1 MINSC
6 NGFEKSVNFFSN
18 AERKDG
24 MNYKIK
30 RAAAALCGC
39 TLLAASLTGCG
50 GSEAESVMDSTVT
63 VEVQNVRRGSIQL
76 QGTYVGTVSASE
88 SVNVIPLVQGAT
100 VESVNVSVGSE
111 VKEGQV
117 LAKLDSTSAD
127 LTAENAQAAY
137 NSALA
142 QAQSALGGQWKTN
155 IYSAERGID
164 QLDDSINDMNDSI
177 DDLKDSTA
185 YKTAKNARND
195 AKAAYETLRDQTS
208 SYKSIQSL
216 NIKITEQ
223 NKDLLAAM
231 QVSGNVGDTAE
242 VKGAGIDYVNS
253 LAEIANLGEAESGMD
268 STVRKN
274 VLAMKQFADN
284 GGNLESLTDANVS
297 TAKAGYDQA
306 QIAFDQVD
314 SQVSSLETQRDS
326 LKTQKETAEGTL
338 DITQGE
344 TYNETVASLQAG
356 LAQAQVGLDSAAYQQ
371 SLYTLT
377 SPINGTI
384 ESVGLTKDG
393 MASASSIAFTISNKD
408 TMQVTFYVAED
419 VRDEFTAGQPV
430 TVSRGD
436 KTYSGTITEIGN
448 AVDMQKGLFKVKATI
463 YDMPDLAS
471 GVTASITTT
480 CHSAENVVVIPC
492 DAVYYENGDAYVF
505 VAKDGVA
512 VKTPVETGIYNDT
525 DIAITSGLI
534 EGQQVI
540 TTWSANL
547 IDGSS
552 ITIPGQDESK
562 SDAAS
567 SAESSQG

>member
-1 MINSC
+1 MKTN
-6 NGFEKSVNFFSN
+6 
-18 AERKDG
+18 
-24 MNYKIK
+24 IK
-30 RAAAALCGC
+30 RVAAALCSC
-39 TLLAASLTGCG
+39 TLLAAGLTACG
-50 GSEAESVMDSTVT
+50 GTEAESVMDPTVA
-63 VEVQNVRRGSIQL
+63 VQVQNVRRGSIEL
-76 QGTYVGTVSASE
+76 QGTYVGSVSAAE

-100 VESVNVSVGSE
+100 VESVNVAVGSE
-111 VKEGQV
+111 VKQGQV

-127 LTAENAQAAY
+127 LTAKNAQAAY

-164 QLDDSINDMNDSI
+164 QLDDSIDNLNDSI
-177 DDLKDSTA
+177 DDLKNGTA
-185 YKTAKNARND
+185 YKMAKNARND
-195 AKAAYETLRDQTS
+195 AKAIYDTLRDQTS

-216 NIKITEQ
+216 AVRITEQ

-242 VKGAGIDYVNS
+242 VKGDGADYVNS

-268 STVRKN
+268 STARKN
-274 VLAMKQFADN
+274 VLAMKQFVDN
-284 GGNLESLTDANVS
+284 GGVLESLTDAKVDA
-297 TAKAGYDQA
+297 AKAGYDQA

-314 SQVSSLETQRDS
+314 SQLSQLETQRDS
-326 LKTQKETAEGTL
+326 LKAQKETAEGTL

-377 SPINGTI
+377 APISGTV
-384 ESVGLTKDG
+384 ESVGLTKNG
-393 MASASSIAFTISNKD
+393 MASASSIAFTISNKN
-408 TMQVTFYVAED
+408 TMQVTFYVTED
-419 VRDEFTAGQPV
+419 VRDEFTAGQAV
-430 TVSRGD
+430 TVSRGSN
-436 KTYSGTITEIGN
+436 TYGGTITEIGN

-480 CHSAENVVVIPC
+480 CHSAKDVIVIPC

-505 VAKDGVA
+505 VARDGTA
-512 VKTPVETGIYNDT
+512 VKTPVETGIYDDQN
-525 DIAITSGLI
+525 IAITSGLI

-547 IDGSS
+547 IDGCA
-552 ITIPGQDESK
+552 ITVPGQEEAEETAD
-562 SDAAS
+562 SDA
-567 SAESSQG
+567 SAQG

>member
-1 MINSC
+1 MKTN
-6 NGFEKSVNFFSN
+6 
-18 AERKDG
+18 
-24 MNYKIK
+24 IK
-30 RAAAALCGC
+30 CVAAALCSC
-39 TLLAASLTGCG
+39 TLLAAGLTACG
-50 GSEAESVMDSTVT
+50 STEAESVMDPTVA
-63 VEVQNVRRGSIQL
+63 VQVQNVRRGSIEL
-76 QGTYVGTVSASE
+76 QGTYVGSVSAAE

-100 VESVNVSVGSE
+100 VESVNVAVGSE
-111 VKEGQV
+111 VKQGQV

-127 LTAENAQAAY
+127 LTAKNAQAAY

-164 QLDDSINDMNDSI
+164 QLDDNIDNMNDSI
-177 DDLKDSTA
+177 DDFKNGTA
-185 YKTAKNARND
+185 YKMAKNTRND
-195 AKAAYETLRDQTS
+195 AKAIYDTLRDQTS

-216 NIKITEQ
+216 AVGITEQ

-242 VKGAGIDYVNS
+242 VKGNGADYVNS

-268 STVRKN
+268 STARKN
-274 VLAMKQFADN
+274 VLAMKQFVDN
-284 GGNLESLTDANVS
+284 GGVLESLTDAKVDA
-297 TAKAGYDQA
+297 AKAGYDQA

-314 SQVSSLETQRDS
+314 SQLSQLETQRDS
-326 LKTQKETAEGTL
+326 LKAQKETAEGTL
-338 DITQGE
+338 DITQSE

-377 SPINGTI
+377 APISGTV
-384 ESVGLTKDG
+384 ESVGLTKNG
-393 MASASSIAFTISNKD
+393 MASASSIAFTISNKN
-408 TMQVTFYVAED
+408 TMQVTFYVTED
-419 VRDEFTAGQPV
+419 VRDEFTAGQAV
-430 TVSRGD
+430 TVSRGSS
-436 KTYSGTITEIGN
+436 TYGGTITEIGN

-480 CHSAENVVVIPC
+480 CHSAKDVIVIPC

-505 VAKDGVA
+505 VARDGTA
-512 VKTPVETGIYNDT
+512 VKTPVETGIYDDQN
-525 DIAITSGLI
+525 IAITSGLM

-547 IDGSS
+547 IDGCA
-552 ITIPGQDESK
+552 ITVPGQEEAEETADS
-562 SDAAS
+562 AAS
-567 SAESSQG
+567 AQG

>member
-1 MINSC
+1 MKTN
-6 NGFEKSVNFFSN
+6 
-18 AERKDG
+18 
-24 MNYKIK
+24 IK
-30 RAAAALCGC
+30 RVAAALCSC
-39 TLLAASLTGCG
+39 TLLAAGLTACG
-50 GSEAESVMDSTVT
+50 STEAESVMDPTVT
-63 VEVQNVRRGSIQL
+63 VQVQNVRRGSIEL
-76 QGTYVGTVSASE
+76 QGTYVGSVSAAE

-100 VESVNVSVGSE
+100 VESVNVAVGSE
-111 VKEGQV
+111 VKQGQV

-127 LTAENAQAAY
+127 LTAKNAQAAY

-164 QLDDSINDMNDSI
+164 QLDDNIDNLNDSI
-177 DDLKDSTA
+177 DDFKNGTA
-185 YKTAKNARND
+185 YKMAKNARND
-195 AKAAYETLRDQTS
+195 AKAIYDTLRDQTS
-208 SYKSIQSL
+208 SYKSIQNL
-216 NIKITEQ
+216 AVRITEQ

-242 VKGAGIDYVNS
+242 VKGNGADYVNS

-268 STVRKN
+268 STARKN
-274 VLAMKQFADN
+274 VLAMKQFVDN
-284 GGNLESLTDANVS
+284 GGVLESLTDAKVDA
-297 TAKAGYDQA
+297 AKAGYDQA

-314 SQVSSLETQRDS
+314 SQLSQLETQRDS
-326 LKTQKETAEGTL
+326 LKAQKETAEGTL
-338 DITQGE
+338 DITQSE

-377 SPINGTI
+377 APISGTV
-384 ESVGLTKDG
+384 ESVGLTKNG
-393 MASASSIAFTISNKD
+393 MASASSIAFTISNKN
-408 TMQVTFYVAED
+408 TMQVTFYVTED
-419 VRDEFTAGQPV
+419 VRDEFTAGQAV
-430 TVSRGD
+430 TVSRGSS
-436 KTYSGTITEIGN
+436 TYGGTITEIGN

-480 CHSAENVVVIPC
+480 CHSAKDVIVIPC

-505 VAKDGVA
+505 VARDGTA
-512 VKTPVETGIYNDT
+512 VKTPVETGIYDDQN
-525 DIAITSGLI
+525 IAITSGLM

-547 IDGSS
+547 IDGCA
-552 ITIPGQDESK
+552 ITVPGQEEAEETADS
-562 SDAAS
+562 AAS
-567 SAESSQG
+567 AQG

>member
-1 MINSC
+1 MKTN
-6 NGFEKSVNFFSN
+6 
-18 AERKDG
+18 
-24 MNYKIK
+24 IK
-30 RAAAALCGC
+30 RVAAALCSC
-39 TLLAASLTGCG
+39 TLLAAGLTACG
-50 GSEAESVMDSTVT
+50 STEAESVMDPTVT
-63 VEVQNVRRGSIQL
+63 VQVQNVRRGSIEL
-76 QGTYVGTVSASE
+76 QGTYVGSVSAAE

-100 VESVNVSVGSE
+100 VESVNVAVGSE
-111 VKEGQV
+111 VKQGQV

-127 LTAENAQAAY
+127 LTAKNAQAAY

-164 QLDDSINDMNDSI
+164 QLDDNIDNMNDSI
-177 DDLKDSTA
+177 DDFKNGTA
-185 YKTAKNARND
+185 YKMAKNARND
-195 AKAAYETLRDQTS
+195 AKAIYDTLRDQTS

-216 NIKITEQ
+216 AVRITEQ

-242 VKGAGIDYVNS
+242 VKGDGADYVNS

-268 STVRKN
+268 STARKN
-274 VLAMKQFADN
+274 VLAMKQFVDN
-284 GGNLESLTDANVS
+284 GGVLESLTDAKVDA
-297 TAKAGYDQA
+297 AKAGYDQA

-314 SQVSSLETQRDS
+314 SQLSQLETQRDS
-326 LKTQKETAEGTL
+326 LKAQKETAEGTL

-377 SPINGTI
+377 APISGTV
-384 ESVGLTKDG
+384 ESVGLTKNG
-393 MASASSIAFTISNKD
+393 MASASSIAFTISNKN
-408 TMQVTFYVAED
+408 TMQVTFYVTED
-419 VRDEFTAGQPV
+419 VRDEFAAGQAV
-430 TVSRGD
+430 TVSRGSS
-436 KTYSGTITEIGN
+436 TYGGTITEIGN

-480 CHSAENVVVIPC
+480 CHSAKDVIVIPC

-505 VAKDGVA
+505 VARDGTA
-512 VKTPVETGIYNDT
+512 VKTPVETGIYDDQN
-525 DIAITSGLI
+525 IAITSGLI

-547 IDGSS
+547 IDGCA
-552 ITIPGQDESK
+552 ITVPGQEEAEETADS
-562 SDAAS
+562 AAS
-567 SAESSQG
+567 AQG

>member
-1 MINSC
+1 MKTN
-6 NGFEKSVNFFSN
+6 
-18 AERKDG
+18 
-24 MNYKIK
+24 IK
-30 RAAAALCGC
+30 CVAAALCSC
-39 TLLAASLTGCG
+39 TLLAAGLTACG
-50 GSEAESVMDSTVT
+50 STEAESVMDPTVA
-63 VEVQNVRRGSIQL
+63 VQVQNVRRGSIEL
-76 QGTYVGTVSASE
+76 QGTYVGSVSAAE

-100 VESVNVSVGSE
+100 VESVNVAVGSE
-111 VKEGQV
+111 VKQGQV

-127 LTAENAQAAY
+127 LTAKNAQAAY

-164 QLDDSINDMNDSI
+164 QLDDNIDNMNDSI
-177 DDLKDSTA
+177 DDFKNGTA
-185 YKTAKNARND
+185 YKMAKNTRND
-195 AKAAYETLRDQTS
+195 AKAIYDTLRDQTS

-216 NIKITEQ
+216 AVGITEQ

-242 VKGAGIDYVNS
+242 VKGNGADYVNS

-268 STVRKN
+268 STARKN
-274 VLAMKQFADN
+274 VLAMKQFVDN
-284 GGNLESLTDANVS
+284 GGVLESLTDAKVDA
-297 TAKAGYDQA
+297 AKAGYDQA

-314 SQVSSLETQRDS
+314 SQLSQLETQRDS
-326 LKTQKETAEGTL
+326 LKAQKETAEGTL
-338 DITQGE
+338 DITQSE

-377 SPINGTI
+377 APISGTV
-384 ESVGLTKDG
+384 ESVGLTKNG
-393 MASASSIAFTISNKD
+393 MASASSIAFTISNKN
-408 TMQVTFYVAED
+408 TMQVTFYVTED
-419 VRDEFTAGQPV
+419 VRDEFTAGQAV
-430 TVSRGD
+430 TVSRGSS
-436 KTYSGTITEIGN
+436 TYGGTITEIGN

-480 CHSAENVVVIPC
+480 CHSAKDVIVIPC

-505 VAKDGVA
+505 VARDGTA
-512 VKTPVETGIYNDT
+512 VKTPVETGIYDDQN
-525 DIAITSGLI
+525 IAITSGLI

-547 IDGSS
+547 IDGCA
-552 ITIPGQDESK
+552 ITVPGQEEAEETADS
-562 SDAAS
+562 AAS
-567 SAESSQG
+567 AQG

>member
-1 MINSC
+1 
-6 NGFEKSVNFFSN
+6 
-18 AERKDG
+18 
-24 MNYKIK
+24 MNNKIK

-164 QLDDSINDMNDSI
+164 QLDDNIDTMNDQI
-177 DDLKDSTA
+177 DKLKDQKNQINNG
-185 YKTAKNARND
+185 YKNA
-195 AKAAYETLRDQTS
+195 KIAYETLNGANECYKKLKPSVSVQVNEKNKQILGLPENS
-208 SYKSIQSL
+208 SGSTTLKIDEDEDYKKL
-216 NIKITEQ
+216 EKLVALGEE
-223 NKDLLAAM
+223 
-231 QVSGNVGDTAE
+231 SGISEGQLPDVRAIMN
-242 VKGAGIDYVNS
+242 YVN
-253 LAEIANLGEAESGMD
+253 AQKAAGRENAAIWA
-268 STVRKN
+268 
-274 VLAMKQFADN
+274 
-284 GGNLESLTDANVS
+284 SLTDDNVN
-297 TAKAGYDQA
+297 TAKKGYEQA
-306 QIAFDQVD
+306 EAALENVEKLE
-314 SQVSSLETQRDS
+314 SSIEQLETQRDS
-326 LKTQKETAEGTL
+326 LKAQKETAEGTL

-480 CHSAENVVVIPC
+480 CHSANNVVVIPC

-525 DIAITSGLI
+525 DIAITSGLT

-552 ITIPGQDESK
+552 ITIPGQDESE
-562 SDAAS
+562 SNAAS

>member
-1 MINSC
+1 MKTN
-6 NGFEKSVNFFSN
+6 
-18 AERKDG
+18 
-24 MNYKIK
+24 IK
-30 RAAAALCGC
+30 RVAAALCSC
-39 TLLAASLTGCG
+39 TLLAAGLTACG
-50 GSEAESVMDSTVT
+50 STEAESVMDSTVA
-63 VEVQNVRRGSIQL
+63 VQVQNVRRGSIEL
-76 QGTYVGTVSASE
+76 QGTYVGSVSAAE

-100 VESVNVSVGSE
+100 VESVNVAVGSE
-111 VKEGQV
+111 VKQGQV

-127 LTAENAQAAY
+127 LTAKNAQAAY

-164 QLDDSINDMNDSI
+164 QLDDSIDNMNDSI
-177 DDLKDSTA
+177 DDFKNGTA
-185 YKTAKNARND
+185 YKMAKNARND
-195 AKAAYETLRDQTS
+195 AKAIYDTLRDQTS

-216 NIKITEQ
+216 AVRITEQ

-242 VKGAGIDYVNS
+242 VKGDGADYVNS

-268 STVRKN
+268 STARKN
-274 VLAMKQFADN
+274 VLAMKQFVDN
-284 GGNLESLTDANVS
+284 GGVLESLTDAKVDA
-297 TAKAGYDQA
+297 AKAGYDQA

-314 SQVSSLETQRDS
+314 SQLSQLETQRDS
-326 LKTQKETAEGTL
+326 LKAQKETAEGTL

-377 SPINGTI
+377 APISGTV
-384 ESVGLTKDG
+384 ESVGLTKNG
-393 MASASSIAFTISNKD
+393 MASASSIAFTISNKN
-408 TMQVTFYVAED
+408 TMQVTFYVTED
-419 VRDEFTAGQPV
+419 VRDEFTAGQAV
-430 TVSRGD
+430 TVSRGSS
-436 KTYSGTITEIGN
+436 TYGGTITEIGN

-480 CHSAENVVVIPC
+480 CHSAKDVIVIPC

-505 VAKDGVA
+505 VARDGTA
-512 VKTPVETGIYNDT
+512 VKTPVETGIYDDQN
-525 DIAITSGLI
+525 IAITSGLI

-547 IDGSS
+547 IDGCA
-552 ITIPGQDESK
+552 ITVPGQEEAEETADS
-562 SDAAS
+562 AAS
-567 SAESSQG
+567 AQG

>member
-1 MINSC
+1 MKTN
-6 NGFEKSVNFFSN
+6 
-18 AERKDG
+18 
-24 MNYKIK
+24 IK
-30 RAAAALCGC
+30 RVAAALCSC
-39 TLLAASLTGCG
+39 TLLAAGLTACG
-50 GSEAESVMDSTVT
+50 STEAESVMDPTVA
-63 VEVQNVRRGSIQL
+63 VQVQNVRRGSIEL
-76 QGTYVGTVSASE
+76 QGTYVGSVSAAE

-100 VESVNVSVGSE
+100 VESVNVAVGSE
-111 VKEGQV
+111 VKQGQV

-127 LTAENAQAAY
+127 LTAKNAQAAY

-164 QLDDSINDMNDSI
+164 QLDDNIDNMNDSI
-177 DDLKDSTA
+177 DDFKNGTA
-185 YKTAKNARND
+185 YKMAKNARND
-195 AKAAYETLRDQTS
+195 AKAIYDTLRDQTS

-216 NIKITEQ
+216 AVGITEQ

-242 VKGAGIDYVNS
+242 VKGNGADYVNS

-268 STVRKN
+268 STARKN
-274 VLAMKQFADN
+274 VLAMKQFVDN
-284 GGNLESLTDANVS
+284 GGVLESLTDAKVDA
-297 TAKAGYDQA
+297 AKAGYDQA

-314 SQVSSLETQRDS
+314 SQLSQLETQRDS
-326 LKTQKETAEGTL
+326 LKAQKETAEGTL
-338 DITQGE
+338 DITQSE

-377 SPINGTI
+377 APISGTV
-384 ESVGLTKDG
+384 ESVGLTKNG
-393 MASASSIAFTISNKD
+393 MASASSIAFTISNKN
-408 TMQVTFYVAED
+408 TMQVTFYVTED
-419 VRDEFTAGQPV
+419 VRDEFTAGQAV
-430 TVSRGD
+430 TVSRGSS
-436 KTYSGTITEIGN
+436 TYGGTITEIGN

-480 CHSAENVVVIPC
+480 CHSAKDVIVIPC

-505 VAKDGVA
+505 VARDGTA
-512 VKTPVETGIYNDT
+512 VKTPVETGIYDDQN
-525 DIAITSGLI
+525 IAITSGLI

-547 IDGSS
+547 IDGCA
-552 ITIPGQDESK
+552 ITVPGQEEAEETADS
-562 SDAAS
+562 AAS
-567 SAESSQG
+567 AQG

>member
-1 MINSC
+1 MKTNI
-6 NGFEKSVNFFSN
+6 KSV
-18 AERKDG
+18 
-24 MNYKIK
+24 
-30 RAAAALCGC
+30 AAALCSC
-39 TLLAASLTGCG
+39 TLLAAGLTACG
-50 GSEAESVMDSTVT
+50 STEAESVMDSTVA
-63 VEVQNVRRGSIQL
+63 VQVQNVRRGSIEL
-76 QGTYVGTVSASE
+76 QGTYVGSVSAAE

-100 VESVNVSVGSE
+100 VESVNVAVGSE
-111 VKEGQV
+111 VKQGQV

-127 LTAENAQAAY
+127 LTAKNAQAAY

-164 QLDDSINDMNDSI
+164 QLDDSIDNMNDSI
-177 DDLKDSTA
+177 DDFKNGTA
-185 YKTAKNARND
+185 YKMAKNARND
-195 AKAAYETLRDQTS
+195 AKAIYDTLRDQTS

-216 NIKITEQ
+216 AVRITEQ

-242 VKGAGIDYVNS
+242 VKGDGADYVNS

-268 STVRKN
+268 STARKN
-274 VLAMKQFADN
+274 VLAMKQFVDN
-284 GGNLESLTDANVS
+284 GGVLESLTDAKVDA
-297 TAKAGYDQA
+297 AKAGYDQA

-314 SQVSSLETQRDS
+314 SQLSQLETQRDS
-326 LKTQKETAEGTL
+326 LKAQKETAEGTL

-377 SPINGTI
+377 APISGTV
-384 ESVGLTKDG
+384 ESVGLTKNG
-393 MASASSIAFTISNKD
+393 MASASSIAFTISNKN
-408 TMQVTFYVAED
+408 TMQVTFYVTED
-419 VRDEFTAGQPV
+419 VRDEFTAGQAV
-430 TVSRGD
+430 TVSRGSS
-436 KTYSGTITEIGN
+436 TYGGTITEIGN

-480 CHSAENVVVIPC
+480 CHSAKDVIVIPC

-505 VAKDGVA
+505 VARDGTA
-512 VKTPVETGIYNDT
+512 VKTPVETGIYDDQN
-525 DIAITSGLI
+525 IAITSGLI

-547 IDGSS
+547 IDGCA
-552 ITIPGQDESK
+552 ITVPGQEEAEETADSV
-562 SDAAS
+562 AS
-567 SAESSQG
+567 AQG

>member
-1 MINSC
+1 MKTN
-6 NGFEKSVNFFSN
+6 
-18 AERKDG
+18 
-24 MNYKIK
+24 IK
-30 RAAAALCGC
+30 RVAAALCSC
-39 TLLAASLTGCG
+39 TLLAAGLTACG
-50 GSEAESVMDSTVT
+50 STEAESVMDPTVA
-63 VEVQNVRRGSIQL
+63 VQVQNVRRGSIEL
-76 QGTYVGTVSASE
+76 QGTYVGSVSAAE

-100 VESVNVSVGSE
+100 VESVNVAVGSE
-111 VKEGQV
+111 VKQGQV

-127 LTAENAQAAY
+127 LTAKNAQAAY

-142 QAQSALGGQWKTN
+142 QAQGALGGQWKTN

-164 QLDDSINDMNDSI
+164 QLDDSIDNLNDSI
-177 DDLKDSTA
+177 DDFKNGTA
-185 YKTAKNARND
+185 YKMAKNARND
-195 AKAAYETLRDQTS
+195 AKAIYDTLRDQTS

-216 NIKITEQ
+216 AVRITEQ

-242 VKGAGIDYVNS
+242 VKGDGADYVNS

-268 STVRKN
+268 STARKN
-274 VLAMKQFADN
+274 VLAMKQFVDN
-284 GGNLESLTDANVS
+284 GGVLESLTDAKVDA
-297 TAKAGYDQA
+297 AKAGYDQA

-314 SQVSSLETQRDS
+314 SQLSQLETQRDS
-326 LKTQKETAEGTL
+326 LKAQKETAEGTL

-377 SPINGTI
+377 APISGTV
-384 ESVGLTKDG
+384 ESVGLTKNG
-393 MASASSIAFTISNKD
+393 MASASSIAFTISNKN
-408 TMQVTFYVAED
+408 TMQVTFYVTED
-419 VRDEFTAGQPV
+419 VRDEFTAGQAV
-430 TVSRGD
+430 TVSRGSS
-436 KTYSGTITEIGN
+436 TYGGTITEIGN

-480 CHSAENVVVIPC
+480 CHSAKDVIVIPC

-505 VAKDGVA
+505 VARDGTA
-512 VKTPVETGIYNDT
+512 VKTPVETGIYDDQN
-525 DIAITSGLI
+525 IAITSGLI

-547 IDGSS
+547 IDGCA
-552 ITIPGQDESK
+552 ITVPGQEEAEETADS
-562 SDAAS
+562 AAS
-567 SAESSQG
+567 AQG

>member
-1 MINSC
+1 MKTN
-6 NGFEKSVNFFSN
+6 
-18 AERKDG
+18 
-24 MNYKIK
+24 IK
-30 RAAAALCGC
+30 RVAAALCSC
-39 TLLAASLTGCG
+39 TLLAAGLTACG
-50 GSEAESVMDSTVT
+50 STEAESVMDPTVA
-63 VEVQNVRRGSIQL
+63 VQVQNVRRGSIEL
-76 QGTYVGTVSASE
+76 QGTYVGSVSAAE

-100 VESVNVSVGSE
+100 VESVNVAVGSE
-111 VKEGQV
+111 VKQGQV

-127 LTAENAQAAY
+127 LTAKNAQAAY

-142 QAQSALGGQWKTN
+142 QAQGALGGQWKTN

-164 QLDDSINDMNDSI
+164 QLDDNIDNMNDSI
-177 DDLKDSTA
+177 DDFKNGTA
-185 YKTAKNARND
+185 YKMAKNARND
-195 AKAAYETLRDQTS
+195 AKAIYDTLRDQTS

-216 NIKITEQ
+216 AVGITEQ

-242 VKGAGIDYVNS
+242 VKGNGAYYVNS

-268 STVRKN
+268 STARKN
-274 VLAMKQFADN
+274 VLAMKQFVDN
-284 GGNLESLTDANVS
+284 GGVLESLTDAKVDA
-297 TAKAGYDQA
+297 AKAGYDQA

-314 SQVSSLETQRDS
+314 SQLSQLETQRDS
-326 LKTQKETAEGTL
+326 LKAQKETAEGTL
-338 DITQGE
+338 DITQSE

-377 SPINGTI
+377 APISGTV
-384 ESVGLTKDG
+384 ESVGLTKNG
-393 MASASSIAFTISNKD
+393 MASASSIAFTISNKN
-408 TMQVTFYVAED
+408 TMQVTFYVTED
-419 VRDEFTAGQPV
+419 VRDEFTAGQAV
-430 TVSRGD
+430 TVSRGSS
-436 KTYSGTITEIGN
+436 TYGGTITEIGN

-480 CHSAENVVVIPC
+480 CHSAKDVIVIPC

-505 VAKDGVA
+505 VARDGTA
-512 VKTPVETGIYNDT
+512 VKTPVETGIYDDQN
-525 DIAITSGLI
+525 IAITSGLI

-547 IDGSS
+547 IDGCA
-552 ITIPGQDESK
+552 ITVPGQEEAEETADS
-562 SDAAS
+562 AAS
-567 SAESSQG
+567 AQG